1 MPRNTTGGSGHRSQA
16 NKESNASKKNNGMIN
31 DYISDIST
39 EGSCDGV
46 YVGRIIGKLG
56 DGRFNVFYLDKTE
69 TPTFRPIIVRGA
81 FTGRGKRDCF
91 LDIGSIVLV
100 AETGLA
106 GGMSHTILAQF
117 DDAQVS
123 KLNKIKKLDERLTA
137 KNVIDEKDLTTKLD
151 AGGFTWD
158 TGEDDEDENKMDDA
172 EIDAI

>member
-16 NKESNASKKNNGMIN
+16 NKESNASKKNNGVIN

-39 EGSCDGV
+39 EGRCDGV
-46 YVGRIIGKLG
+46 YVGRVIGKLG
-56 DGRFNVFYLDKTE
+56 DGRFQVFYLDKTE
-69 TPTFRPIIVRGA
+69 SPVFRPIIVRGA

-137 KNVIDEKDLTTKLD
+137 KNVLDEKDLIVKLD

-158 TGEDDEDENKMDDA
+158 TGEDDEEKMGDD